1 MATQAPR
8 RAAQTGRIRSDGIHD
23 GFLRH
28 DSFRWLKIAG
38 SISVAALLIYMLI
51 DIQPRPNGGSWYG
64 YVLGTAGAGLIVW
77 LTLLGVR
84 KRAMTPG
91 AWSLKAWTSAHVYL
105 GLSLVVIGTLHTG
118 FQLGWNVH
126 TLAYALMMIVII
138 SGIFGISVYST
149 IPRAMSA
156 NRDEMTEAQM
166 LESLRAIDRQLHDA
180 AQPLELRQAELVRSS
195 LEQDPFG
202 GGLLRRLTGSYP
214 DCATRAAQA
223 EVRLET
229 AYKPNLGNDP
239 LEKVDM
245 LLARKEAML
254 ARVRMHLRL
263 KALLEIWLYIHVPF
277 TFALIA
283 ALLAH
288 IISVFFYW

>member
-1 MATQAPR
+1 M
-8 RAAQTGRIRSDGIHD
+8 
-23 GFLRH
+23 
-28 DSFRWLKIAG
+28 
-38 SISVAALLIYMLI
+38 
-51 DIQPRPNGGSWYG
+51 
-64 YVLGTAGAGLIVW
+64 
-77 LTLLGVR
+77 
-84 KRAMTPG
+84 
-91 AWSLKAWTSAHVYL
+91 
-105 GLSLVVIGTLHTG
+105 
-118 FQLGWNVH
+118 
-126 TLAYALMMIVII
+126 
-138 SGIFGISVYST
+138 
-149 IPRAMSA
+149 
-156 NRDEMTEAQM
+156 
-166 LESLRAIDRQLHDA
+166 
-180 AQPLELRQAELVRSS
+180 RSS

-202 GGLLRRLTGSYP
+202 GGLLRRLSGSYP

-223 EVRLET
+223 AVRLET

-254 ARVRMHLRL
+254 ARVRRHLRL